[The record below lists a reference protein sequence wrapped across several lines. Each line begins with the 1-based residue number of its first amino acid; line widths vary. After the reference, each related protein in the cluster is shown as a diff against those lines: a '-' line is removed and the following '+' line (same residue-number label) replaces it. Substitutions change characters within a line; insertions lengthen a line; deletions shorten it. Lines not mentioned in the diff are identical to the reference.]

1 MKKTVKIIILL
12 ILISLLIA
20 LGIYL
25 YNDYRI
31 KHAKIEVETV
41 DNLDIEVYSDV
52 KLKSLIKN
60 INGKLIKNKKINT
73 TKLGKQEITFKYINE
88 ENLKVAYSFNINIV
102 DITPPMIN
110 YTKNLTLYKGANT
123 DIKNKFFCGDNYDDK
138 PTCEII
144 GDYDLNEIGDYNL
157 TFKASDKSGN
167 EAKNNFTLHII
178 ERKEKNEN
186 TSASTNPQ
194 ITQFSVVKE
203 KYKNKDTK
211 IGIDV
216 SHHQGIIDYEKVKE
230 AGVEF
235 VFIKVGSQKGK
246 NGDYYLDNKFKENIE
261 GFNKVGIPIGIYFF
275 SYADSNKE
283 AQRQATWVL
292 KQIKNYKIDLPIVFD
307 WENWSNYREY
317 NLSFYHLT
325 KMANTFINKVEDKG
339 YYGMIYSSKNYL
351 EKVWFKSNTNIWLS
365 PYTSQTNY
373 EGEYKVWQICDNG
386 KIDGINDN
394 YVDIDIMYK

>member
-31 KHAKIEVETV
+31 KHAKIKVETV

-351 EKVWFKSNTNIWLS
+351 EKVWFKSNTNIWLAH
-365 PYTSQTNY
+365 YTSQTNY

-386 KIDGINDN
+386 KINGINDN

>member
-31 KHAKIEVETV
+31 KHAKIKVETV

-351 EKVWFKSNTNIWLS
+351 EKVWFKSNTNIWLAH
-365 PYTSQTNY
+365 YTSQTNY

>member
-351 EKVWFKSNTNIWLS
+351 EKVWFKSNTNIWLAH
-365 PYTSQTNY
+365 YTSQTNY

>member
-12 ILISLLIA
+12 ILISLLIT

-31 KHAKIEVETV
+31 KHAKIKVETV

-186 TSASTNPQ
+186 TSASTTPQ

-235 VFIKVGSQKGK
+235 VFIRVGSQKGK

-261 GFNKVGIPIGIYFF
+261 GFNKVGIPIGVYFF

-339 YYGMIYSSKNYL
+339 YHGMIYSSKNYL
-351 EKVWFKSNTNIWLS
+351 EKVWFKSNTNIWLAH
-365 PYTSQTNY
+365 YTSQTNY
-373 EGEYKVWQICDNG
+373 EGEYKDWQICDNG
-386 KIDGINDN
+386 KINGINDN